1 MSLPP
6 KTTET
11 SEDPLTVSEV
21 RSRVLQPAEKYGEFP
36 GNNTL
41 EFLIPYSTVQYGKDS
56 REISELHLRRSSGVS
71 PQYVPP
77 AAEALRGRRRW
88 TYFEKGFRRKVLH
101 CPLAQINCD
110 LS

>member
-41 EFLIPYSTVQYGKDS
+41 EFLIPYSTVWEGFTRNLRIAPATQFWSFAAICSTRCGGS
-56 REISELHLRRSSGVS
+56 ARETEVDI
-71 PQYVPP
+71 
-77 AAEALRGRRRW
+77 
-88 TYFEKGFRRKVLH
+88 F
-101 CPLAQINCD
+101 
-110 LS
+110 